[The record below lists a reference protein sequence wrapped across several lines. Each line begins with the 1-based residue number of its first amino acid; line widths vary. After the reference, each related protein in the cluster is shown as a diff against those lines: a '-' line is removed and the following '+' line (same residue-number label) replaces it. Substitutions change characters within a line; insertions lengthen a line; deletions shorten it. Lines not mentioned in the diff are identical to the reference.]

1 MQSASQAVYLRA
13 GAIVNPVADSARA
26 LIRCLSDEG
35 EKGGAVMGRPQTDAL
50 FVSQTMTESIGSLRQ
65 LAQVVD
71 RRGTLYVRYSE
82 GPAADGDGSVDTE
95 SGLTLPGLS
104 VNPLHAEDW
113 WTRPFEDW
121 LARQVCQYREL
132 SEKNP
137 CRFAWVL
144 TGTEVGR
151 GPDCEPLLR
160 EVVPI
165 ARLEDRLLEE
175 AVGRYTSRFQAGKGP
190 ED

>member
-1 MQSASQAVYLRA
+1 MADVDAPPA
-13 GAIVNPVADSARA
+13 GAD
-26 LIRCLSDEG
+26 DDG
-35 EKGGAVMGRPQTDAL
+35 AL
-50 FVSQTMTESIGSLRQ
+50 FATETLTESLASIDQ
-65 LAQVVD
+65 LAEVV
-71 RRGTLYVRYSE
+71 RRHGRAYVRYSE
-82 GPAADGDGSVDTE
+82 GPSGDHGGSVDTE

-104 VNPLHAEDW
+104 VNPLHAETW

-132 SEKNP
+132 QEKNP
-137 CRFAWVL
+137 DRFAWVL
-144 TGTEVGR
+144 RGTEVGR

-165 ARLEDRLLEE
+165 ARLEHALLEE
-175 AVGRYTSRFQAGKGP
+175 ADARYRARFHAGKGP

>member
-1 MQSASQAVYLRA
+1 MSAR
-13 GAIVNPVADSARA
+13 PVADER
-26 LIRCLSDEG
+26 
-35 EKGGAVMGRPQTDAL
+35 AL
-50 FVSQTMTESIGSLRQ
+50 FVSEDLTDSIGTLGD
-65 LAQVVD
+65 LAELVE
-71 RRGTLYVRYSE
+71 RHGRLYVRWSE
-82 GPAADGDGSVDTE
+82 GPADDQDGSVDTE

-104 VNPLHAEDW
+104 VNPLHAESW

-137 CRFAWVL
+137 SRFAWAL
-144 TGTEVGR
+144 TGAEVGR

-160 EVVPI
+160 EVIPV
-165 ARLEDRLLEE
+165 ARLEGRLLDE
-175 AVGRYTSRFQAGKGP
+175 ADARYRARFRAGKGP